1 MTASKHTTPII
12 IPPLGSNV
20 TQDTETVGT
29 TVVNTGNAVTVELGT
44 TVKLDDGGE
53 AIWCQMTSA
62 VPQYNAVVVSVG
74 FKASNLTTTNC
85 AKGQGGISSQI
96 GWAQTSIAVSN
107 QGWIHTSGRP
117 IGHVLA
123 NVAEQV
129 VLFTTATPGS
139 LDDATVSAA
148 MIAGAKL
155 KIGATSVSNATARTI
170 IVPVGCMVLPLGGT
184 T

>member
-12 IPPLGSNV
+12 IPPLDSNIA
-20 TQDTETVGT
+20 QETETIGS
-29 TVVNTGNAVTVELGT
+29 TVVSTGNAVTVDLGT
-44 TVKLDDGGE
+44 TIKLDDGGE
-53 AIWCQMTSA
+53 AVWCQMASA
-62 VPQYNAVVVSVG
+62 VPAFNAVVVASN
-74 FKASNLTTTNC
+74 FRASNLTTTNV
-85 AKGQGGISSQI
+85 AKGQGGISSQV

-117 IGHVLA
+117 IAQLA
-123 NVAEQV
+123 ANIGEQNL
-129 VLFTTATPGS
+129 LFTTATAGF

-148 MIAGAKL
+148 MVSGAKP

-170 IVPVGCMVLPLGGT
+170 IVPVGAMILPLGGT